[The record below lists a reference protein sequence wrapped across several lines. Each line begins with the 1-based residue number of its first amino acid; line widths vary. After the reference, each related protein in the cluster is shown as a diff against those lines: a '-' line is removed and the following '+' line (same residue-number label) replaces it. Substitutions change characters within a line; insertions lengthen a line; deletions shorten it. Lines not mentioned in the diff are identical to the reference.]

1 MSVVPANRKARE
13 DGMKHSSIV
22 RKLGKVFRTAHDT
35 STDDQ
40 DGENGTRARLAML
53 IDAENASPGH
63 MDEVVGRAKRHGEVT
78 RRLAFG
84 PMTEGKWRTARVE
97 HAIRMGS
104 QSHVKT
110 GKNSADIEL
119 TITAMEL
126 LHERG
131 VAGFCIVSSDSD
143 FTPLVMK
150 LREAGKLVIGFGEKK
165 SPAAFVEACDH
176 FETAGAIDDGQS
188 ARSDA
193 PKKPVAQRTKK
204 PSSET
209 TAPKASAAT
218 NAKGKVLVSGK
229 ARREFLD
236 LVKRAATDAKKNE
249 GWFLTSVLGTRIRKI
264 KPGIRYRDYG
274 HRTLIGILKTC
285 PDDIE
290 TKRENNV
297 DLLRAKRQ

>member
-1 MSVVPANRKARE
+1 MPVVPANRKAGE

-22 RKLGKVFRTAHDT
+22 RKLGKMFRTAHDT
-35 STDDQ
+35 PTDDQ

-63 MDEVVGRAKRHGEVT
+63 MDEVVSRATRHGEVT

-84 PMTEGKWRTARVE
+84 PMTEGKWRTARVK

-176 FETAGAIDDGQS
+176 FETVGAIDDGQS
-188 ARSDA
+188 ARGDA
-193 PKKPVAQRTKK
+193 AKKPAAKRTKK

-209 TAPKASAAT
+209 TASTPPAT
-218 NAKGKVLVSGK
+218 NAKAKAPVSGK
-229 ARREFLD
+229 ARGEFLD
-236 LVKRAATDAKKNE
+236 LVKRAATEAKTNE
-249 GWFLTSVLGTRIRKI
+249 GWFLTSVLGTRIRKV

-274 HRTLIGILKTC
+274 HRTLIGILKTY

>member
-1 MSVVPANRKARE
+1 MPANRKTWV

-22 RKLGKVFRTAHDT
+22 RKLGEVFRTTPDT
-35 STDDQ
+35 PTDGQ
-40 DGENGTRARLAML
+40 DGECGTRAGLAML

-63 MDEVVGRAKRHGEVT
+63 IDEVVSRAKRHGEVT

-84 PMTEGKWRTARVE
+84 SMTQGKWTTARVK
-97 HAIRMGS
+97 HAIRWGS
-104 QSHVKT
+104 QSQVKT

-119 TITAMEL
+119 TITAMDL

-143 FTPLVMK
+143 FTPLVMR

-176 FETAGAIDDGQS
+176 FETVGEDGQR
-188 ARSDA
+188 ARGEA
-193 PKKPVAQRTKK
+193 AKKPVAQRTKK
-204 PSSET
+204 PNSET
-209 TAPKASAAT
+209 TAPKPLAAT
-218 NAKGKVLVSGK
+218 NANGNAPVSGK

-236 LVKRAATDAKKNE
+236 LVKRAATEAKTNE
-249 GWFLTSVLGTRIRKI
+249 EWFRTSVLGTGVRKI

-274 HRTLIGILKTC
+274 HRTLIGILKTY

-290 TKRENNV
+290 TKRENNA
-297 DLLRAKRQ
+297 DLLRVKRQ

>member
-1 MSVVPANRKARE
+1 MDPANRKAGD
-13 DGMKHSSIV
+13 DGMKHSWIV
-22 RKLGKVFRTAHDT
+22 RKLGEMFRTAHDT
-35 STDDQ
+35 STDGQ
-40 DGENGTRARLAML
+40 DGEYGTRAELAML

-63 MDEVVGRAKRHGEVT
+63 MDEVVSRAKRHGEVT

-84 PMTEGKWRTARVE
+84 SMTEGKWTTARVK
-97 HAIRMGS
+97 HAIRWGS

-119 TITAMEL
+119 TITAMDL

-143 FTPLVMK
+143 FTPLVMR
-150 LREAGKLVIGFGEKK
+150 LREAGKLVIGLGEKK

-176 FETAGAIDDGQS
+176 FETVGAIEDGQS
-188 ARSDA
+188 ARGEA
-193 PKKPVAQRTKK
+193 VKKPVAQRTKK
-204 PSSET
+204 PNSET
-209 TAPKASAAT
+209 TSPKPPAAT
-218 NAKGKVLVSGK
+218 NANGKAPVSGK

-236 LVKRAATDAKKNE
+236 LVKKAATDAKTTE

-264 KPGIRYRDYG
+264 KPGMRYRHYG
-274 HRTLIGILKTC
+274 HRTLIGILKTY

-290 TKRENNV
+290 TKRENNA
-297 DLLRAKRQ
+297 DLLRVKRQ